1 MVLTVHGCYD
11 MSWGVDHIA
20 VTECD
25 RLITI
30 IDCKAPIVSLAYTC
44 SMRAIIEILQS
55 DAHATP
61 ERIATMT
68 GMDVGQVR
76 DQIEAWERTG
86 IIRRYKAVIDP
97 DRLRTITGTEVIT
110 ALIDVS
116 VSPERGVGFDDVAA
130 RISQFPEVRSVYL
143 VSGAQDLRC
152 VVTGSS
158 MHEVADFVAQ
168 KLSTISRV
176 TATATHFVLK
186 TYKDD
191 GELFI
196 TSAEDHRLQVTP

>member
-1 MVLTVHGCYD
+1 MR
-11 MSWGVDHIA
+11 
-20 VTECD
+20 E
-25 RLITI
+25 I
-30 IDCKAPIVSLAYTC
+30 ID
-44 SMRAIIEILQS
+44 ILQA
-55 DAHATP
+55 DGHATP

-68 GMDVGQVR
+68 GLDADSVR
-76 DQIEAWERTG
+76 DQIATWEREK
-86 IIRRYKAVIDP
+86 IIRRYKAVVDL
-97 DRLRTITGTEVIT
+97 DRMREITGIEVIT

-152 VVTGSS
+152 VVTGRS
-158 MHEVADFVAQ
+158 MHDVADFVAQ
-168 KLSTISRV
+168 KLATISRV

-191 GELFI
+191 GELLI
-196 TSAEDHRLQVTP
+196 GGTEDHRLRVAP

>member
-1 MVLTVHGCYD
+1 MR
-11 MSWGVDHIA
+11 
-20 VTECD
+20 E
-25 RLITI
+25 I
-30 IDCKAPIVSLAYTC
+30 ID
-44 SMRAIIEILQS
+44 ILQA
-55 DAHATP
+55 DGHATP

-68 GMDVGQVR
+68 GLDADSVR
-76 DQIEAWERTG
+76 DQIASWEQQK
-86 IIRRYKAVIDP
+86 IIRRYKAVVDL
-97 DRLRTITGTEVIT
+97 DRMREITGIEVIT

-152 VVTGSS
+152 VVTGRS
-158 MHEVADFVAQ
+158 MHDVADFVAQ
-168 KLSTISRV
+168 KLATINRV

-191 GELFI
+191 GELLI
-196 TSAEDHRLQVTP
+196 GATEDHRLRVAP

>member
-1 MVLTVHGCYD
+1 MR
-11 MSWGVDHIA
+11 
-20 VTECD
+20 E
-25 RLITI
+25 I
-30 IDCKAPIVSLAYTC
+30 ID
-44 SMRAIIEILQS
+44 ILQA
-55 DAHATP
+55 DGRATP

-68 GMDVGQVR
+68 GLDTDSVR
-76 DQIEAWERTG
+76 DQIATWEQEK
-86 IIRRYKAVIDP
+86 IIRRYKAVVDL
-97 DRLRTITGTEVIT
+97 DRMREITGIEVIT

-152 VVTGSS
+152 VVTGRS
-158 MHEVADFVAQ
+158 MHDVADFVAQ
-168 KLSTISRV
+168 KLATINRV

-191 GELFI
+191 GELLI
-196 TSAEDHRLQVTP
+196 GSTEDHRLRVAP

>member
-1 MVLTVHGCYD
+1 MR
-11 MSWGVDHIA
+11 
-20 VTECD
+20 E
-25 RLITI
+25 I
-30 IDCKAPIVSLAYTC
+30 ID
-44 SMRAIIEILQS
+44 ILQA
-55 DAHATP
+55 DGRATP

-68 GMDVGQVR
+68 GLDADSVR
-76 DQIEAWERTG
+76 DQIATWEREG
-86 IIRRYKAVIDP
+86 IIRRYKAVVDL
-97 DRLRTITGTEVIT
+97 DRMREITGIEVIT

-152 VVTGSS
+152 VVTGRS
-158 MHEVADFVAQ
+158 MHDVADFVAQ
-168 KLSTISRV
+168 KLATINRV

-191 GELFI
+191 GELLI
-196 TSAEDHRLQVTP
+196 GATEDHRLRVAP

>member
-1 MVLTVHGCYD
+1 MR
-11 MSWGVDHIA
+11 
-20 VTECD
+20 E
-25 RLITI
+25 I
-30 IDCKAPIVSLAYTC
+30 ID
-44 SMRAIIEILQS
+44 ILQA
-55 DAHATP
+55 DGHATP

-68 GMDVGQVR
+68 GLDADNVR
-76 DQIEAWERTG
+76 DQIATWEQEK
-86 IIRRYKAVIDP
+86 IIRRYKAVVDL
-97 DRLRTITGTEVIT
+97 DRMREITGIEVIT

-152 VVTGSS
+152 VVTGRS
-158 MHEVADFVAQ
+158 MHDVADFVAQ
-168 KLSTISRV
+168 KLATINRV

-191 GELFI
+191 GELLI
-196 TSAEDHRLQVTP
+196 GATEDHRLRVAP

>member
-1 MVLTVHGCYD
+1 MR
-11 MSWGVDHIA
+11 
-20 VTECD
+20 E
-25 RLITI
+25 I
-30 IDCKAPIVSLAYTC
+30 ID
-44 SMRAIIEILQS
+44 ILQA
-55 DAHATP
+55 DGRATP

-68 GMDVGQVR
+68 GLDADSVR
-76 DQIEAWERTG
+76 DQIASWEREG
-86 IIRRYKAVIDP
+86 IIRRYKAVVDL
-97 DRLRTITGTEVIT
+97 DRMREITGIEVIT

-152 VVTGSS
+152 VVTGRS
-158 MHEVADFVAQ
+158 MHDVADFVAQ
-168 KLSTISRV
+168 KLATINRV

-191 GELFI
+191 GELLI
-196 TSAEDHRLQVTP
+196 GATEDHRLRVAP

>member
-1 MVLTVHGCYD
+1 MR
-11 MSWGVDHIA
+11 
-20 VTECD
+20 E
-25 RLITI
+25 I
-30 IDCKAPIVSLAYTC
+30 ID
-44 SMRAIIEILQS
+44 ILQA
-55 DAHATP
+55 DGRATP

-68 GMDVGQVR
+68 GLDADSVR
-76 DQIEAWERTG
+76 DQIASWEREG
-86 IIRRYKAVIDP
+86 IIRRYKAVVDL
-97 DRLRTITGTEVIT
+97 DRMREITGIEVIT

-152 VVTGSS
+152 VVTGRS
-158 MHEVADFVAQ
+158 MHDVADFVAQ
-168 KLSTISRV
+168 KLATINRV

-191 GELFI
+191 GELLI
-196 TSAEDHRLQVTP
+196 GAIEDHRLRVAP

>member
-1 MVLTVHGCYD
+1 MR
-11 MSWGVDHIA
+11 
-20 VTECD
+20 E
-25 RLITI
+25 I
-30 IDCKAPIVSLAYTC
+30 ID
-44 SMRAIIEILQS
+44 ILQA
-55 DAHATP
+55 DGHATP

-68 GMDVGQVR
+68 GLDADSVR
-76 DQIEAWERTG
+76 DQIAAWEREK
-86 IIRRYKAVIDP
+86 IIRRYKAVVDL
-97 DRLRTITGTEVIT
+97 DRMREITGIEVIT

-152 VVTGSS
+152 VVTGRS
-158 MHEVADFVAQ
+158 MHDVADFVAQ
-168 KLSTISRV
+168 KLATINRV

-191 GELFI
+191 GELLI
-196 TSAEDHRLQVTP
+196 GSTEDHRLRVAP